1 MRFCDFFIDYKI
13 GIADIDKYIKY
24 KDLPFYRKLFV
35 TIAYIAILLMII
47 LFITI
52 KREKII
58 YLPLLVS
65 VVVFAL
71 LIIFNYTDSSKKN
84 MIKMNQ
90 HYTKLS
96 QKRINVLRD
105 VLNEYKVD
113 FNDINKIELLIDQ
126 AKYEQKRNNP
136 FIGIEKPMKILYLI
150 IVPVIVFVAKEIAKV
165 SDIYTIIMASAVIII
180 ISVCVVSMIY
190 SLKSLIYF
198 LFYSDYEKYNI
209 LIYDLKQMILFDLN
223 REKIIV

>member
-223 REKIIV
+223 RVK

>member
-71 LIIFNYTDSSKKN
+71 I
-84 MIKMNQ
+84 
-90 HYTKLS
+90 
-96 QKRINVLRD
+96 
-105 VLNEYKVD
+105 
-113 FNDINKIELLIDQ
+113 
-126 AKYEQKRNNP
+126 
-136 FIGIEKPMKILYLI
+136 
-150 IVPVIVFVAKEIAKV
+150 
-165 SDIYTIIMASAVIII
+165 
-180 ISVCVVSMIY
+180 
-190 SLKSLIYF
+190 
-198 LFYSDYEKYNI
+198 
-209 LIYDLKQMILFDLN
+209 
-223 REKIIV
+223 

>member
-58 YLPLLVS
+58 YLPLVVS

-223 REKIIV
+223 RVK